1 MKKNKICFPPF
12 IVNQKLPFVFIYL
25 SKQFLL
31 AIVKQYK
38 SKKPHQ
44 TLLFWS
50 ANYNAIQG
58 FKLMTQDDFFMT
70 HVKWASFF

>member
-12 IVNQKLPFVFIYL
+12 IVNQKLTFVFIYL

-38 SKKPHQ
+38 SKNLIKHP
-44 TLLFWS
+44 LFSS
-50 ANYNAIQG
+50 AN
-58 FKLMTQDDFFMT
+58 
-70 HVKWASFF
+70 